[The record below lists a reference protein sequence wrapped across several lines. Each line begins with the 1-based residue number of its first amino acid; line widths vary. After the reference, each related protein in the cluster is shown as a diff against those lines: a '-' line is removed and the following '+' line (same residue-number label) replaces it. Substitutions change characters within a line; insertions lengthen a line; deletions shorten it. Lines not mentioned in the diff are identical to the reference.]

1 MRLLFLLVFLFML
14 VTTPVAPA
22 LAASPPTVVVSI
34 APQKWL
40 VDSVAGNAVSV
51 LTLATPGA
59 NPHSY
64 EPTPQQMRGLL
75 SASLYFTLGVPFEQ
89 VWLPRLADT
98 AKGLRLC
105 DSTASIIRLPMPD
118 HNEEHG
124 HTPNEK
130 HNGKTHGQDTPHTHG
145 EKHHEYSDHAHHAHA
160 NDRHHNHGDAD
171 PHVWLSP
178 RNMKRMATIIE
189 GELATLL
196 PEKAHEFARNRA
208 QLDAR
213 LDALDATL
221 TDIFASAPSRTFL
234 TFHPTWQYFAAD
246 YGLTELSIEQ
256 QGREPG
262 PKTMRHII
270 DKAKQ
275 HQISV
280 VFIEP
285 QFPKAAAQAVAANIN
300 AVVVQVDPL
309 AEHIDE
315 ELLRFAKEL
324 ARSWK

>member
-14 VTTPVAPA
+14 VTTPVAPT
-22 LAASPPTVVVSI
+22 LAASPPTAVVSI

-59 NPHSY
+59 DPHSY
-64 EPTPQQMRGLL
+64 EPTPQQMRGMLT
-75 SASLYFTLGVPFEQ
+75 ASLYFTIGVPFEQ
-89 VWLPRLADT
+89 IWLPRLTDT
-98 AKGLRLC
+98 AKGLRIC
-105 DSTASIIRLPMPD
+105 HSAASIPRLPMPD
-118 HNEEHG
+118 NNHVQHTSDKQGGKAHG
-124 HTPNEK
+124 HEA
-130 HNGKTHGQDTPHTHG
+130 HY
-145 EKHHEYSDHAHHAHA
+145 HHD
-160 NDRHHNHGDAD
+160 HGDTD

-178 RNMKRMATIIE
+178 RNLKLMATIIE
-189 GELATLL
+189 RELATLL
-196 PEKAHEFARNRA
+196 PEKAEEFARNRV

-221 TDIFASAPSRTFL
+221 TEIFASAPSRAFL

-246 YGLTELSIEQ
+246 YALTELSIEQ
-256 QGREPG
+256 QGKEPG
-262 PKTMRHII
+262 PKAMRHII
-270 DKAKQ
+270 DLAKQ
-275 HQISV
+275 HHISV

-285 QFPKAAAQAVAANIN
+285 QFPKAAAQSVAANIP
-300 AVVVQVDPL
+300 AAVVQVDPL

-324 ARSWK
+324 AQSWK